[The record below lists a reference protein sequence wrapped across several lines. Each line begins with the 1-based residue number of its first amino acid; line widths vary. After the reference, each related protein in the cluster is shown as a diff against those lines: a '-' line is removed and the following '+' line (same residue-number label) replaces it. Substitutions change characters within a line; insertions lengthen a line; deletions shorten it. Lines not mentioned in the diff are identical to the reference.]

1 MYQKFQT
8 TPFPFEHCWNLLKG
22 QQKWKLHG
30 SNEKSRRRSMA
41 TSCNNLNPN
50 LISEVVGEDVLHDNN
65 GDVER
70 PIGRKA
76 EKARRKRIEHPFE
89 DVMVFMKK
97 KTEILEETHVQGE
110 EFINLER
117 EKLRLDQLD
126 QERRHCIEEEKLNI
140 EKKKFQ
146 LQELDWK
153 DKILKREEEIML
165 IDTSGMSLVQ
175 QKY

>member
-1 MYQKFQT
+1 
-8 TPFPFEHCWNLLKG
+8 
-22 QQKWKLHG
+22 
-30 SNEKSRRRSMA
+30 MA

-76 EKARRKRIEHPFE
+76 EKAKRKRIERPSE

-97 KTEILEETHVQGE
+97 KTKILEETCVQGE

-117 EKLRLDQLD
+117 KKLRLDQLD
-126 QERRHCIEEEKLNI
+126 QEHRHCIEEEKLNI

-146 LQELDWK
+146 LQELDRE
-153 DKILKREEEIML
+153 DKLLKWEEEIML
-165 IDTSGMSLVQ
+165 IDTSGMSMVQ
-175 QKY
+175 RINANWKSLKSENQAASHQFLKKLCL

>member
-1 MYQKFQT
+1 
-8 TPFPFEHCWNLLKG
+8 
-22 QQKWKLHG
+22 
-30 SNEKSRRRSMA
+30 MA

-50 LISEVVGEDVLHDNN
+50 LISEVVGEDALYDNN

-76 EKARRKRIEHPFE
+76 EKAKRKRIERPFE
-89 DVMVFMKK
+89 NVVVFMKK
-97 KTEILEETHVQGE
+97 KTEILEEIRVQGE

-146 LQELDWK
+146 LQEQDQE

-165 IDTSGMSLVQ
+165 IDTSGMFLVQ
-175 QKY
+175 QKYQNKRQLEILEKRESSS